1 MQQNDNSFSP
11 PFYIY
16 PLSSQLL
23 HFSLSG
29 TESDVQSIPD
39 IVTAIQGM
47 SEGTFVNR
55 FIK

>member
-1 MQQNDNSFSP
+1 MRQIDNSFSSA
-11 PFYIY
+11 FYIY
-16 PLSSQLL
+16 PPSSLLL

-29 TESDVQSIPD
+29 TESNVQSIPD

-55 FIK
+55 FIQ